1 MPVDSTLTRYAWLA
15 IGTALVTLAI
25 KWAAWWLTGS
35 VGLLSDALE
44 AFVNL
49 GAGLLA
55 LWMLRLAASPPDAK
69 HPYGLSKAEYFSA
82 GIEGSLIVLAA
93 ASIMPTALPRPS
105 APQPLTTPP
114 FGLP

>member
-1 MPVDSTLTRYAWLA
+1 MVLSAASGLERYAWLSV
-15 IGTALVTLAI
+15 GTAIVTLAI

-69 HPYGLSKAEYFSA
+69 HPYGLSKAEDFAA
-82 GIEGSLIVLAA
+82 GIEGTRTGPAPPAIIARA
-93 ASIMPTALPRPS
+93 CPR
-105 APQPLTTPP
+105 LV
-114 FGLP
+114 

>member
-44 AFVNL
+44 AFINL

-55 LWMLRLAASPPDAK
+55 LWMLRIAASPPDDK
-69 HPYGLSKAEYFSA
+69 HPYGLSN
-82 GIEGSLIVLAA
+82 
-93 ASIMPTALPRPS
+93 S
-105 APQPLTTPP
+105 APRSPSSVPGARTRASPSRP
-114 FGLP
+114 MGSI